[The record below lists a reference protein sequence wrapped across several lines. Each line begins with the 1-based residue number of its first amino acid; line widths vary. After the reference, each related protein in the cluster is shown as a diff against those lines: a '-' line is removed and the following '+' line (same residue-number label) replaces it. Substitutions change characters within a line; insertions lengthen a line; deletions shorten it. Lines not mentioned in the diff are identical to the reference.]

1 MVKIEKITKITKL
14 FYEQHLR
21 PTDIAKQIGVGK
33 SYITKII
40 QKDKRYIEEKESR
53 AKESKERQKV
63 CKRNY
68 INNKRHQEKVEYKA
82 MLKQINIDNEYLSTK
97 KEISDNDFA
106 KWNRGMY
113 EYDKNSSDLVLRNG
127 INVGY
132 NVSKRV
138 SNVVNPNWIKAK
150 VRVNV

>member
-1 MVKIEKITKITKL
+1 
-14 FYEQHLR
+14 
-21 PTDIAKQIGVGK
+21 
-33 SYITKII
+33 
-40 QKDKRYIEEKESR
+40 
-53 AKESKERQKV
+53 
-63 CKRNY
+63 
-68 INNKRHQEKVEYKA
+68 

-138 SNVVNPNWIKAK
+138 SNVVNPNCIKAK
-150 VRVNV
+150 VRVNVWNF